1 MFSFFNKQGSKR
13 EFGYR
18 PRFYDPD
25 KERREARRNKI
36 NQSTEGSKDRLR
48 FRFDEMRSSTRGSN
62 SFRSSSTFRLAIIL
76 VALLVLTYL
85 GLLYWIPSF
94 MESVF
99 PETKETYEIL
109 K

>member
-1 MFSFFNKQGSKR
+1 MFNLFNRLNSKR

-18 PRFYDPD
+18 PRYYDPD
-25 KERREARRNKI
+25 KERREARKKRIENR
-36 NQSTEGSKDRLR
+36 TEGSSDRLKY
-48 FRFDEMRSSTRGSN
+48 RFDEMRSSTRGS
-62 SFRSSSTFRLAIIL
+62 SGFRSSSTFRLAIIL
-76 VALLVLTYL
+76 IALLILTYM